1 VKRGRA
7 IFAFGLAIG
16 VIVGVLAAGRFSVG
30 VWAQDVTPTSTAGA
44 ATDEPTAVQVVE
56 RVASAVVTVL
66 NEQAVEGA
74 SGTMTTVGSGT
85 GFIID
90 TDGHIVTNWHV
101 VNGGQKFEVIFADGK
116 KTPATLV
123 GVDQLN
129 DLAIVKVE
137 GKVPGTVPLGDSD
150 ALKPGQPVLAI
161 GSPLGSF
168 TNTVTQG
175 VVSATH
181 RSFTD
186 PNAAVYTDLVQ
197 HDAAINPG
205 NSGGPLFNMAGEVVG
220 VNTLGIPQANGQPIQ
235 GIFFAIP
242 SNTVKRIS
250 ELLIDQGTVTYPY
263 FGVGF
268 VPVTPELAAQAN
280 LSVDT
285 GVLVTAV
292 SPGGPAEKAGIQ
304 VGDVILSINGQSI
317 DEQHPFSEVL
327 FAHKPG
333 ETVDVVIQRDDLRM
347 TVKVKLGTRSPSTGE

>member
-1 VKRGRA
+1 VKRGRV

-16 VIVGVLAAGRFSVG
+16 VIAG
-30 VWAQDVTPTSTAGA
+30 VWAQTVMPTPTTGA
-44 ATDEPTAVQVVE
+44 ATSEPTAVQVVE
-56 RVASAVVTVL
+56 QVASAVVTVL
-66 NEQAVEGA
+66 NEQTVEGTEGESSMA
-74 SGTMTTVGSGT
+74 PVGTGT

-90 TDGHIVTNWHV
+90 DDGHIVTNWHV
-101 VNGGQKFEVIFADGK
+101 VTGGQQFEVIYADGK
-116 KTPATLV
+116 KKPATLV

-129 DLAIVKVE
+129 DLAVVQVK

-181 RSFTD
+181 RTFPD
-186 PNAAVYTDLVQ
+186 PAASVYTDLVQ

-205 NSGGPLFNMAGEVVG
+205 NSGGPLFDMSGEVVG
-220 VNTLGIPQANGQPIQ
+220 VNTLGIPEANGQPVQ

-250 ELLIDQGTVTYPY
+250 ELLIDQGTVSYPY
-263 FGVGF
+263 FGIGF
-268 VPVTPELAAQAN
+268 VPVTPELAAQAD
-280 LSVDT
+280 LSVET

-292 SPGGPAEKAGIQ
+292 SPGGPADDAGIRA
-304 VGDVILSINGQSI
+304 GDVILSIDGQPI

-327 FAHKPG
+327 FSHKPG
-333 ETVDVVIQRDDLRM
+333 ETVDVVIQRDTLKM
-347 TVKVKLGTRSPSTGE
+347 TVTVKLGTRPASTGQ